1 MPYFPM
7 FVNLETKKV
16 IVVGGGKTALKKIN
30 SLLYFGARI
39 AVIAP
44 RICDEIKAI
53 RGINVHEGNITL
65 EVLDNAD
72 IVVAATRNPEIN
84 TKIGTYCN
92 GKRIPVNVADNKELS
107 SFLFPGV
114 VVRDE
119 LVVGITTGGNSANVS
134 KQIKNMIDRMIPA
147 EYGTLTRKMAA
158 YTELATLNIKDAAL
172 RDAALDELVKTAI
185 NNKCNLND
193 KKANKI
199 LDKYYRMKKCGL

>member
-7 FVNLETKKV
+7 FVNLETKKI
-16 IVVGGGKTALKKIN
+16 IVVGGGKTALRKIN
-30 SLLYFGARI
+30 SLLYFGAKI

-44 RICDEIKAI
+44 RICDEIKQI
-53 RGINVHEGNITL
+53 RGINIHENNLTL

-72 IVVAATRNPEIN
+72 IVVAATRRPEIN
-84 TKIGTYCN
+84 EKIGNYCN
-92 GKRIPVNVADNKELS
+92 EKKIPVNVSDNKALS

-114 VVRDE
+114 VVRDD
-119 LVVGITTGGNSANVS
+119 LVVGITTGGNSTNVS

-147 EYGTLTRKMAA
+147 EYGTLTKKMAA
-158 YTELATLNIKDAAL
+158 YTELATINIKDAAL

-185 NNKCNLND
+185 NNKCVLDD

-199 LDKYYRMKKCGL
+199 LDKYYKMAH